1 MLKYSQEFYD
11 QLESLENYA
20 VGQIEKQ
27 TDTMKLDDGNAQ
39 SFQKASIQQEV
50 YIEMKK
56 IFTQLRLEYLQCH

>member
-27 TDTMKLDDGNAQ
+27 TDNMKLDNGNAQ
-39 SFQKASIQQEV
+39 SFQKASNQQEV

-56 IFTQLRLEYLQCH
+56 IFTKLRLEYLQCH

>member
-11 QLESLENYA
+11 RLESLENYA

-27 TDTMKLDDGNAQ
+27 TEAMKLDDDKSQ
-39 SFQKASIQQEV
+39 SFHKARSQQEV

-56 IFTQLRLEYLQCH
+56 ILTQLRLDYLQSH